1 MNAQRNLEF
10 KQDLSRGPR
19 CNIFSSND
27 QAVVRKAV
35 AQLHGNEHAVIV
47 LRFWEA
53 NTISE
58 IAGILDLTWQ
68 EVETH
73 LTQALIKL
81 KNLCLKDRE
90 FSRSEKSG
98 GALCGTC
105 PNSAA

>member
-1 MNAQRNLEF
+1 MNTQKNAELM
-10 KQDLSRGPR
+10 QDLSRGPQS
-19 CNIFSSND
+19 NIFSSND

-35 AQLHGNEHAVIV
+35 AQLQGHEHSVVV

-68 EVETH
+68 EVESY

-81 KNLCLKDRE
+81 KSICLKDRE
-90 FSRSEKSG
+90 FSRSGNPG
-98 GALCGTC
+98 GVLCG
-105 PNSAA
+105 NSKVSAA